1 MMPVSVDAA
10 ELPDASCAGGI
21 PRPSARMLL
30 LSPPLPPPPPTLPL
44 TGWPRPNGVLI
55 DNGAIDS
62 PLPFDSEP
70 PEPRGPSG
78 EDPGPLLPWLTL
90 PGPALLGERSKDEAP
105 PPLSAGTEPADSRE
119 IGSDGDGRKGARGG
133 SACCWPEAAGEPPV
147 SARYIALCMP
157 GSDDAR
163 RPAAAAPFHSPAGDA
178 AAGGRAV
185 GWNPFCRDSELAA
198 GMGTGLLGL
207 VRAWK
212 RLTGGGPATPHDGE
226 PPVKLPAPLWKEPTA
241 EPAPTPPG
249 ENATALPWDCV
260 PCAFSCS
267 ADAGVP
273 PPLLLPPGMVRG

>member
-1 MMPVSVDAA
+1 MHLLAAEPLEQGNPAQSTHLGGPLPSDAAIMPVSVDAA
-10 ELPDASCAGGI
+10 ELPDASCTGGV

-30 LSPPLPPPPPTLPL
+30 LSPPLPPPPTLPL
-44 TGWPRPNGVLI
+44 TGVPRPNGVLI
-55 DNGAIDS
+55 ANGAIGS
-62 PLPFDSEP
+62 PFDDEP
-70 PEPRGPSG
+70 LEPRGPNG

-105 PPLSAGTEPADSRE
+105 PLIAGTDPADSRE

-133 SACCWPEAAGEPPV
+133 SACWPGAAGEAPA

-163 RPAAAAPFHSPAGDA
+163 RPAAALPLLSPAGDA
-178 AAGGRAV
+178 AAGGRA
-185 GWNPFCRDSELAA
+185 GWNPFCRVSELAS

-207 VRAWK
+207 VRAWN

-241 EPAPTPPG
+241 EPAPSPG
-249 ENATALPWDCV
+249 ENATALP
-260 PCAFSCS
+260 
-267 ADAGVP
+267 
-273 PPLLLPPGMVRG
+273 